1 MPDANPRR
9 PSAIR
14 MLVFMFLPAIVFLGL
29 VETVVRFTGVAET
42 CLPTM
47 HAADSF
53 WACDPLLY
61 FKNNPDLKVM
71 GKSLNAA
78 GFRGREFLPKKP
90 GVFRVIALGDSS
102 TFGLAESDEGF
113 YVREP
118 YPRLLEHMLGQV
130 YGPARVEVL
139 NAGSIGYNSYQG
151 LLLLRT
157 KLRSLKPDLVT
168 VRFGWNDHLMS
179 SSGRDEGAFRDS
191 TNPIVRSLGN
201 ALLRTALYPFAIRL
215 RLESQAWLGRDEAQK
230 PPLRSAWTPNM
241 SIPDYQNALRQIAA
255 LGHAMGARVW
265 LLTAPQGFSS
275 EGDLERFSALPE
287 DAKARK
293 LLTLNAMDS
302 FSQMRSVHN
311 DYIEATRDAARE
323 AKVPLIDL
331 DALYRKTS
339 DERLFALSDAV
350 HPTLQGH
357 ILEAK
362 VLHRRLKKQRVLED
376 YFANAPVDP

>member
-1 MPDANPRR
+1 
-9 PSAIR
+9 
-14 MLVFMFLPAIVFLGL
+14 
-29 VETVVRFTGVAET
+29 
-42 CLPTM
+42 
-47 HAADSF
+47 
-53 WACDPLLY
+53 
-61 FKNNPDLKVM
+61 
-71 GKSLNAA
+71 
-78 GFRGREFLPKKP
+78 
-90 GVFRVIALGDSS
+90 
-102 TFGLAESDEGF
+102 
-113 YVREP
+113 
-118 YPRLLEHMLGQV
+118 V

-241 SIPDYQNALRQIAA
+241 SIPDYQNALRQIAT

-362 VLHRRLKKQRVLED
+362 VLHRRLKKHRVLED